1 MSGRYRKEKNCLNCG
16 HTVED
21 HFCPHCG
28 QENIIV
34 EEDALHMIVHATADY
49 FHFESKFFG
58 TIKPL
63 LVKPGWLTQQYVAG
77 KRVSFIHPIRL
88 YIFVSIVF
96 FLVILSGGHKA
107 EKHIKEA
114 PEAKT
119 EKQKKDSLP
128 KDGLTIFKEGMSRVP
143 MPGKLRDSV
152 ISNINK
158 NAGNREKEK
167 ESDIA
172 YFDIDD
178 MVRSNE
184 FATPEE
190 YDKYQKTLPK
200 EKRDGF
206 IENYFKKRGIEL
218 QDYPGDVGKKM
229 VEDFVHNLPKMMFLL
244 LPLFAILL
252 KLVYIRKKKYYYE
265 HLIYS
270 FHLHSALFLSVLITL
285 LLSWVTGFLFDSG
298 LFFQWVCF
306 FYIMWYIYRS
316 LRTFYGSKRWVTAF
330 KIFFLFIGYTI
341 LVSITSLIGIALSV
355 VLM

>member
-96 FLVILSGGHKA
+96 FLVVLSGGHKL
-107 EKHIKEA
+107 EMEL
-114 PEAKT
+114 PDETDSKT
-119 EKQKKDSLP
+119 EIQKQDSLS

-143 MPGKLRDSV
+143 APKALKDSIISDIDKNARKNGSGKRTGPAFFELDSV
-152 ISNINK
+152 IRS
-158 NAGNREKEK
+158 EK
-167 ESDIA
+167 
-172 YFDIDD
+172 
-178 MVRSNE
+178 
-184 FATPEE
+184 FATPAD

-200 EKRDGF
+200 EKRDNF
-206 IENYFKKRGIEL
+206 IENYITKRNIEL
-218 QDYPGDVGKKM
+218 KDYPGDIGKKM
-229 VEDFVHNLPKMMFLL
+229 IEDFIHNLPKMMFLL
-244 LPLFAILL
+244 LPLFAMLL

-270 FHLHSALFLSVLITL
+270 FHLHSALFLSVLVTL
-285 LLSWVTGFLFDSG
+285 LVIWMTGFLFDSG
-298 LFFQWVCF
+298 LFFQWACF

-316 LRTFYGSKRWVTAF
+316 LRTFYGSKRWVTLF
-330 KIFFLFIGYTI
+330 KIFFLFIGYTF

-355 VLM
+355 IML